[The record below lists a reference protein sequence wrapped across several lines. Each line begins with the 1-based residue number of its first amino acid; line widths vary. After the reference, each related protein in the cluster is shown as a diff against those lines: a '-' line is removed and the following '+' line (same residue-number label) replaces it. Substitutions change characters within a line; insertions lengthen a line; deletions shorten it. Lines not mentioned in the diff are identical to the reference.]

1 MVDIRKCCFGRIG
14 RLVLPAVYDEA
25 LSYQDLVYSLCQ
37 KINEII
43 DELSQSDED
52 FYNYV
57 DQSVANAIQQCKS
70 YTDQEI
76 NKTYSQILL
85 ITNDLRNY
93 VDSQNA
99 AIRSDYTAKINEIW
113 QYLYNLPTGTDIVI
127 DPTTGLP
134 NSLQNTLNNMW
145 QALSYSLTCQEYA
158 NLDFTCDEYEAENVT
173 CFQYAWYGKFIWLRR
188 LYKPLFYITH
198 PYTGLTV
205 FYQEVI
211 NWLASFHMEE
221 CPTCDEY
228 EGLDHTCS
236 EYNTLYLTC
245 YEYVSQGRTILGIAI
260 PSTDNISLATVE
272 EVKNIIGV

>member
-1 MVDIRKCCFGRIG
+1 MTDIKKCCVGRIG

-43 DELSQSDED
+43 DELSQSDEE
-52 FYNYV
+52 FYDYV
-57 DQSVANAIQQCKS
+57 DQSMANAINQCNR
-70 YTDQEI
+70 YTDQQI
-76 NKTYSQILL
+76 NKTYSEILL

-99 AIRSDYTAKINEIW
+99 GIRATFSAQINDIW

-158 NLDFTCDEYEAENVT
+158 NLDFTCDEYEAEDVT
-173 CFQYAWYGKFIWLRR
+173 CFQYAWYGKFIWLKR
-188 LYKPLFYITH
+188 LYKPLFYMTH
-198 PYTGLTV
+198 PFTGLTV
-205 FYQEVI
+205 FYQEVV

-228 EGLDHTCS
+228 DGLGHTCA
-236 EYNTLYLTC
+236 EYNALNLTC

-260 PSTDNISLATVE
+260 PPTGDSSLATVE
-272 EVKNIIGV
+272 EVKNIIGE

>member
-1 MVDIRKCCFGRIG
+1 MANIKKCCFGRIG

-57 DQSVANAIQQCKS
+57 DQSVANAIKQCNQ
-70 YTDQEI
+70 YTDQQI
-76 NKTYSQILL
+76 NKTYSEILL

-99 AIRSDYTAKINEIW
+99 GIRSTFSAQISEIW

-145 QALSYSLTCQEYA
+145 QALSYSLTCLDYA
-158 NLDFTCDEYEAENVT
+158 ILDFTCDEYETENVT
-173 CFQYAWYGKFIWLRR
+173 CFQYAWYGKFIWLKR
-188 LYKPLFYITH
+188 LYKPLFYMTH

-211 NWLASFHMEE
+211 NWLASLHNTDSLTCQEYADKNL
-221 CPTCDEY
+221 TCDAY
-228 EGLDHTCS
+228 QAL
-236 EYNTLYLTC
+236 NLTC
-245 YEYVSQGRTILGIAI
+245 TQYAWEL
-260 PSTDNISLATVE
+260 STLIS
-272 EVKNIIGV
+272 

>member
-1 MVDIRKCCFGRIG
+1 MADIRKCCFGRIG

-57 DQSVANAIQQCKS
+57 DRSVANAINQCNN
-70 YTDQEI
+70 YTDQQI
-76 NKTYSQILL
+76 NKTYSEILL

-99 AIRSDYTAKINEIW
+99 GIRSTFSAQINDIW

-158 NLDFTCDEYEAENVT
+158 NLGFTCDEYEAEDVT
-173 CFQYAWYGKFIWLRR
+173 CFQYAWYGKFIWLKR
-188 LYKPLFYITH
+188 LYRPLFYMTH

-228 EGLDHTCS
+228 EGLDHTCA
-236 EYNTLYLTC
+236 EYNALNLTC
-245 YEYVSQGRTILGIAI
+245 YEYVSKGRTILGIAI
-260 PSTDNISLATVE
+260 PPTGDISLATVE
-272 EVKNIIGV
+272 EVKNIIGE